1 MVFSSIE
8 FIFLFFPVFMAV
20 YYIIS
25 NKGKNLWIVLG
36 SLAFFSY
43 GMWSEPIHILFL
55 LISVLVNYLIALVIS
70 ENDKRK
76 KLWLIFGL
84 IYNFARLALYKYLD
98 TAIVAVNNI
107 FSLDIPLT
115 NLSMPIGIS
124 FYTFCAAA
132 YLVDVYRNSIQA
144 ERSIIKFGSYMLF
157 FPKFISGPITRYS
170 DMNEDLVLPKTS
182 FNMFDDGLRE
192 FIIGLGLKVLI
203 ANQLAGIWNAVGTI
217 GYESISTPL
226 AWFGII
232 GYSLQLYFDF
242 YGYSLMAIGLGRM
255 MGFHLPKNFDYPYIS
270 RSMTEFWRRWHMTLG
285 SWFRDYV
292 YIPLGGSRKGM
303 GFTIFN
309 MLVVWVFTGIW
320 HGAGGNFVI
329 WGLFLFLLITIEKLG
344 LKKILDKF
352 KAVGHIYMIIIIPIS
367 WLIFAIGDLDKI
379 AIYLARLFPFFGSG
393 ENVWLG
399 DFAKYFSKYAIV
411 FIIGLFLCMPFA
423 RRIFDKKKSSIVV
436 TIVLILIFWA
446 SIYCIYMGM
455 NDPFM
460 YFSF

>member
-1 MVFSSIE
+1 
-8 FIFLFFPVFMAV
+8 
-20 YYIIS
+20 
-25 NKGKNLWIVLG
+25 
-36 SLAFFSY
+36 
-43 GMWSEPIHILFL
+43 MWSEPIHILFL

-303 GFTIFN
+303 GFTISICSLYGYLREYG
-309 MLVVWVFTGIW
+309 MELVEISSF
-320 HGAGGNFVI
+320 GA
-329 WGLFLFLLITIEKLG
+329 
-344 LKKILDKF
+344 
-352 KAVGHIYMIIIIPIS
+352 
-367 WLIFAIGDLDKI
+367 
-379 AIYLARLFPFFGSG
+379 
-393 ENVWLG
+393 
-399 DFAKYFSKYAIV
+399 
-411 FIIGLFLCMPFA
+411 
-423 RRIFDKKKSSIVV
+423 SSC
-436 TIVLILIFWA
+436 F
-446 SIYCIYMGM
+446 Y
-455 NDPFM
+455 
-460 YFSF
+460 

>member
-20 YYIIS
+20 YYIIP

-170 DMNEDLVLPKTS
+170 DMNEELVLPKTS
-182 FNMFDDGLRE
+182 FNMFDD
-192 FIIGLGLKVLI
+192 
-203 ANQLAGIWNAVGTI
+203 
-217 GYESISTPL
+217 
-226 AWFGII
+226 
-232 GYSLQLYFDF
+232 
-242 YGYSLMAIGLGRM
+242 
-255 MGFHLPKNFDYPYIS
+255 
-270 RSMTEFWRRWHMTLG
+270 
-285 SWFRDYV
+285 
-292 YIPLGGSRKGM
+292 
-303 GFTIFN
+303 
-309 MLVVWVFTGIW
+309 
-320 HGAGGNFVI
+320 
-329 WGLFLFLLITIEKLG
+329 
-344 LKKILDKF
+344 
-352 KAVGHIYMIIIIPIS
+352 
-367 WLIFAIGDLDKI
+367 
-379 AIYLARLFPFFGSG
+379 
-393 ENVWLG
+393 
-399 DFAKYFSKYAIV
+399 
-411 FIIGLFLCMPFA
+411 
-423 RRIFDKKKSSIVV
+423 
-436 TIVLILIFWA
+436 
-446 SIYCIYMGM
+446 
-455 NDPFM
+455 
-460 YFSF
+460 